1 MVQNLALRAKYST
14 LRPAESSAPRLPHLP
29 SLADSHNSIT
39 VLLKGSR
46 GWCWLACDLRQAAPM
61 AFRITRVDGSEGTSL
76 RLDGNLLADELREL
90 ERCLEEH
97 EQPFSLQLEELL
109 SADDESLKKLLQLA
123 ADGISLEGASP
134 YLTLRLQSV
143 ERSLKVQLDPQEGE
157 DQGLGEQV

>member
-1 MVQNLALRAKYST
+1 
-14 LRPAESSAPRLPHLP
+14 
-29 SLADSHNSIT
+29 
-39 VLLKGSR
+39 
-46 GWCWLACDLRQAAPM
+46 M

-123 ADGISLEGASP
+123 ADGISLKGASP

-143 ERSLKVQLDPQEGE
+143 ERRLKVQLDPQEGE
-157 DQGLGEQV
+157 DQGLGEQS